1 MTRGSPEGSL
11 TRCNESYVGIVLK
24 GKKTYI
30 LLLFSD
36 RKCNPTLA
44 IPICKHGQEQNF
56 LRADRRNRA
65 AFLFPRLLPNSP
77 TLPRRHVMLSF
88 LAEKKAKLIVV
99 GAGKWGLNHVSTAYQ
114 LQALVAVVDPHPNAL
129 DQARER
135 LSPDTEVE
143 YFGALSAAMHAHP
156 EASIVVATPPATH
169 YSIAKQAIHASRH
182 VLVEKP
188 LCVNVQHAA
197 ELIRLASYKKVT
209 LMVDHLLQYSLQ
221 HRRLLQ
227 LVRTGF
233 VGEVTRVRMSRMNFG
248 TVRTEENVL
257 WSFAPHDVSILLS
270 ICGDQEP
277 ATVQCVGQKVVTCGI
292 DDYIDM
298 SLRFADGVQAQIEAS
313 WLHPLKERRLIVYGS
328 KGALILNEAMPDDR
342 APKIQGFKWSAKR
355 KADGSGVVIEKQE
368 EDLISSLTKSNESRD
383 RIGELVDKPPLA
395 LAVEHFLECQ
405 SSDKPSQTDGKE
417 GMRVLKVLS
426 AAADSLS
433 RDGARVDLSTG
444 TQCPQ
449 VFVHSTAVVDSG
461 AIIGPG
467 TKIWHFSH
475 IMPGAKLGPSCNI
488 GQNVYIGGKA
498 SLGRNVKVQNN
509 VSLYDAVTIAD
520 DVFLGP
526 SCVLTNVKNPRSHVS
541 RKDDY
546 LPTAIG
552 KGATIG
558 ANATIVCGVRIGSYS
573 FIGAGAVV
581 TKDIPAH
588 ALVYGNPATIHGWVS
603 TTGTKLIQVADL
615 GEGSKILQCTE
626 SKEVYCLHEKGRDGS
641 GKPCLVMN
649 KSTT

>member
-1 MTRGSPEGSL
+1 MRHSISFCFCFFL
-11 TRCNESYVGIVLK
+11 SDGI
-24 GKKTYI
+24 
-30 LLLFSD
+30 
-36 RKCNPTLA
+36 PTLEDPFCMRENNTLSTSR
-44 IPICKHGQEQNF
+44 IVKRSRHEVKLQH
-56 LRADRRNRA
+56 
-65 AFLFPRLLPNSP
+65 RLLHALLCRCTHRYPI
-77 TLPRRHVMLSF
+77 MLSF
-88 LAEKKAKLIVV
+88 APAKQAKIIVV
-99 GAGKWGLNHVSTAYQ
+99 GAGKWGLNHISTAHQ
-114 LQALVAVVDPHPNAL
+114 LNALVAVVDPHPEAL
-129 DQARER
+129 KQAQGR
-135 LSPDTEVE
+135 LSSGAKVD
-143 YFGALSAAMHAHP
+143 YFGDLSVALQTHP
-156 EASIVVATPPATH
+156 KASVVVATPPATH
-169 YSIAKQAIHASRH
+169 FSIARQAIRAGRH

-188 LCVNVQHAA
+188 LCVNVHHAA
-197 ELIRLASYKKVT
+197 DLISLAEHENVT
-209 LMVDHLLQYSLQ
+209 LMVDHLLQYNLQ

-257 WSFAPHDVSILLS
+257 WSFTPHDVSILLS
-270 ICGDQEP
+270 LCGNQEP

-313 WLHPLKERRLIVYGS
+313 WMHPLKERRLIVYGT
-328 KGALILNEAMPDDR
+328 KGALILNEAIPDER
-342 APKIQGFKWSAKR
+342 APKLQGFKWSAKR
-355 KADGSGVVIEKQE
+355 KADGSGVAIEKQE
-368 EDLISSLTKSNESRD
+368 EDLIRSLSSTSESKD
-383 RIGELVDKPPLA
+383 AIGDLVDKSPLT
-395 LAVEHFLECQ
+395 LAMEHFLDCQ
-405 SSDKPSQTDGKE
+405 SSKKVPQTDGHE

-444 TQCPQ
+444 TQCPK

-475 IMPGAKLGPSCNI
+475 VMPGAKLGPSCNI

-526 SCVLTNVKNPRSHVS
+526 SCVLTNVKTPRSHVS
-541 RKDDY
+541 RKDAY
-546 LPTAIG
+546 MPTTIG
-552 KGATIG
+552 KGATVG
-558 ANATIVCGVRIGSYS
+558 ANATIVCGVRLGSYS

-581 TKDIPAH
+581 TKDVPAH
-588 ALVYGNPATIHGWVS
+588 ALVYGNPASIHGWVS
-603 TTGTKLIQVADL
+603 TTGTKLIQVAEVGD
-615 GEGSKILQCTE
+615 ESKILHCTE
-626 SKEVYCLHEKGRDGS
+626 SKEVYCLYEKGQHGS
-641 GKPCLVMN
+641 GKPCLVLN
-649 KSTT
+649 KNST